1 MKKYKGII
9 ILFLIEILCLFLT
22 LIAGINLEIFFIF
35 WVFISILSIV
45 YIYIGKPKKNICWE
59 TPDRNFFE
67 EIRSQFTVLKN
78 YKGLPNIV
86 KNDNGFVSLCL
97 IIFCI
102 VNIVGLIITSF
113 LA

>member
-45 YIYIGKPKKNICWE
+45 YIYIGKPKKIYAGKLQIVTFLKKLEVNL
-59 TPDRNFFE
+59 
-67 EIRSQFTVLKN
+67 QF
-78 YKGLPNIV
+78 
-86 KNDNGFVSLCL
+86 
-97 IIFCI
+97 
-102 VNIVGLIITSF
+102 
-113 LA
+113 